1 MWHDSSL
8 SYDKVSYLNAT
19 RPQYSHSQARYGHG
33 SSKVG
38 FQNMKTR
45 KYQSGEII
53 IQEGE
58 TSRDLF
64 VLTRGVAE
72 ASRTIEG
79 KTIILGEIKPPQ
91 VFGESTFFTG
101 FPRTAT
107 VSAKTKVEAAVFGY
121 EALKDQIAELPT
133 WVKRT
138 LETLTNRI
146 ESCDKRIVELEG
158 EVLELKGK

>member
-1 MWHDSSL
+1 
-8 SYDKVSYLNAT
+8 
-19 RPQYSHSQARYGHG
+19 
-33 SSKVG
+33 
-38 FQNMKTR
+38 MKTR

-64 VLTRGVAE
+64 LLTSGVAE
-72 ASRTIEG
+72 VSNKIAG
-79 KTIILGEIKPPQ
+79 KTIIIAEIEPSQ
-91 VFGESTFFTG
+91 VFGEFAFFTG